1 MAVDLDHHLFDALYH
16 ATALEYDACL
26 ITADDRYHR
35 KARTLA
41 GIVHLRDWRARLYLI
56 SALARTRDPNAIDR
70 VSCRNTSPLVSH
82 SRANRRRLARRGY

>member
-1 MAVDLDHHLFDALYH
+1 MAVDLDHPLFDTLYQ

-41 GIVHLRDWRARLYLI
+41 GIAHLRDWSPTVSDLGAR
-56 SALARTRDPNAIDR
+56 S
-70 VSCRNTSPLVSH
+70 NTGPERH
-82 SRANRRRLARRGY
+82 